1 MTNFSGKPLSSKTA
15 NVACGGP
22 QGGGMDS
29 RRNTGVAEVSPK
41 YLAEAVSNA
50 VPVGYKQTE
59 VGVIPADWDAV
70 CLGDV
75 SEVRMCKRIL
85 AGQTQKIGAIPFFK
99 IGTFGGESDAYIPQF
114 LYEDFKA
121 KYSFPDKGDILISA
135 AGTLGKSVIYDGMP
149 AYFQDSNI
157 VWLKVNQRKLLNEY
171 LYHYYK
177 VIKWASSEGST
188 IARLYNGIIRASM
201 IALPATLEQ
210 TAIANA
216 LSDVDALI
224 SELEKLIAKKQAI
237 KTATMQQLLTGRTRL
252 PQFALRED
260 GTPTN
265 SSGTNLD
272 AGTGGPQG
280 EGQDGLRKGTK
291 PSELGGIPEDWEVVE
306 LGSVIERFIGG
317 GTPSR
322 SNGEYWGNQ
331 IPWVTVKD
339 FAIFNP
345 YSAQESITKKGLIS
359 SASNLIPKG
368 TLITSTRMALG
379 KAVIYQV
386 DVAINQD
393 MKALICGQ
401 ELSTEFLY
409 FWFEA
414 NKNKIDELGSG
425 STVKGLSLP
434 DLRKVS
440 FLLPPK
446 EEQTAIATILSDMD
460 EEIQALEQR
469 LGKTRK
475 IKQGMMQEL
484 LTGKTRLIKPSKEV
498 IHE

>member
-1 MTNFSGKPLSSKTA
+1 MTNFSGKPLSPKTGNA
-15 NVACGGP
+15 GCGGP
-22 QGGGMDS
+22 QGGGVDS
-29 RRNTGVAEVSPK
+29 RRNGVSEVSPK
-41 YLAEAVSNA
+41 YLAEVASNA
-50 VPVGYKQTE
+50 IRSGYKQTE

-99 IGTFGGESDAYIPQF
+99 IGTFGGEPDAFIPQF

-201 IALPATLEQ
+201 IALPATHEQ

-260 GTPTN
+260 GTP
-265 SSGTNLD
+265 
-272 AGTGGPQG
+272 
-280 EGQDGLRKGTK
+280 KGNK
-291 PSELGGIPEDWEVVE
+291 PSELGEIPEDWEIVCFDQ
-306 LGSVIERFIGG
+306 LKDKKDNWAITGGPFGSNLKASDYTENGVRVIQLQNIGDG
-317 GTPSR
+317 VFK
-322 SNGEYWGNQ
+322 ND
-331 IPWVTVKD
+331 D
-339 FAIFNP
+339 FV
-345 YSAQESITKKGLIS
+345 YTSYKKANELIS
-359 SASNLIPKG
+359 CNIYPDEIILSKMGDPVARACLIPHFHSRYVMCSDGIRLKVDSQRYSEKFVFYFLNYPLFRNQALDASTG
-368 TLITSTRMALG
+368 STR
-379 KAVIYQV
+379 KRI
-386 DVAINQD
+386 
-393 MKALICGQ
+393 
-401 ELSTEFLY
+401 
-409 FWFEA
+409 
-414 NKNKIDELGSG
+414 
-425 STVKGLSLP
+425 GLSELR
-434 DLRKVS
+434 DL
-440 FLLPPK
+440 LLFAPPK

-469 LGKTRK
+469 LGKTRQ

-484 LTGKTRLIKPSKEV
+484 LTGKTRLIQGSEV
-498 IHE
+498 R